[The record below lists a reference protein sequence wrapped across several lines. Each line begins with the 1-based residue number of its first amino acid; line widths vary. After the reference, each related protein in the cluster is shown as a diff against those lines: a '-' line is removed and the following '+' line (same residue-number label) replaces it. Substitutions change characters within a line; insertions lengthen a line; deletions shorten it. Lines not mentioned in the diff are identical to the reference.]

1 MKIADQHLPLFY
13 PRNKSYNLR
22 INDDKMRPS
31 LFLSSQSLKTKII
44 IIYAIILG
52 TTGLITTFFGSR
64 MVSNTIF
71 NQARIKVRHDINTAR
86 SVYDNKLSEI
96 RHAVQLALF
105 NQTLSPTLTEN
116 SKKNLKDHLE
126 QIRAAYN
133 LDFLTLVD
141 SEGKV
146 ILRTPNNS
154 TTGDDASWLAPLKA
168 ALSHKITAST
178 EIFSHDAL
186 VREDP
191 KLAERAEIKILPT
204 PKAKPIQKEI
214 ESSGMVLLAA
224 APVKFEPGAKTG
236 ALYGG
241 VLLNKNY
248 SIVDRV
254 WDLVYKGEK
263 FKGQDVGTVTIFL
276 NDMRVAT
283 NVKFENGKRA
293 VGTRVSEEVNQAVL
307 ERGESWSD
315 RAFVVNDWY
324 LSEYQPI
331 RNYAGMIVGI
341 LYVGH
346 LEKAYLFV
354 RNRVILTFLG
364 IALIAFILIIAT
376 TYLITY
382 SFTKPLSDMVNVTK
396 FITKGDLSHTVKVSS
411 KDEIGQ
417 LAISFNAMVN
427 SLIQMRK
434 ELEEWGN
441 TLEKK
446 VKERTEELAA
456 MQNTLTQSQRLAS
469 LGKMAAGIA
478 HEINNPLG
486 GILSLSSLALEDMHN
501 NDPNKE
507 NVEEVVKQALRCR
520 EIVKGLLQFSR
531 QEEGKSEY
539 LKLNQIIDTNL
550 ALVEKQALFHN
561 ITIAK
566 NYDPDIPLIL
576 GDNSQL
582 QQVFINIIMNSVEAM
597 EEVGTLTIATYQ
609 NKSDEQVVVEISD
622 TGCGIPPENID
633 RIFDPFFTTKE
644 VGKGTGLGLA
654 IAYGIVTRH
663 QGKMSVKST
672 VNKGTTFTITFPI
685 AEKILQN
692 NHIETGAQL

>member
-1 MKIADQHLPLFY
+1 MTWIMTKFKLLH
-13 PRNKSYNLR
+13 
-22 INDDKMRPS
+22 
-31 LFLSSQSLKTKII
+31 FLGSQSLKTKII

-64 MVSNTIF
+64 MVSSTIL

-86 SVYDNKLSEI
+86 SVYENKLSEI
-96 RHAVQLALF
+96 KQAVQLALF
-105 NQTLSPTLTEN
+105 NQTISPTLSHN
-116 SKKNLKDHLE
+116 SKVNLKNHLE
-126 QIRAAYN
+126 QIRVAYD
-133 LDFLTLVD
+133 LDFLTLVN
-141 SEGKV
+141 SKGKV
-146 ILRTPNNS
+146 ILRSPNDNS
-154 TTGDDASWLAPLKA
+154 TGDDVTWLTPVKA
-168 ALSHKITAST
+168 ALSNKITSST
-178 EIFSHDAL
+178 EIFPHEAL
-186 VREDP
+186 IRENP
-191 KLAERAEIKILPT
+191 LLAEQALTKILPT

-214 ESSGMVLLAA
+214 ENSGMVLLAA
-224 APVKFEPGAKTG
+224 APVRFESSKNG

-241 VLLNKNY
+241 ILLNKNY

-276 NDMRVAT
+276 NDLRVAT
-283 NVKFENGKRA
+283 NVKFENGNRA

-307 ERGESWSD
+307 KRGEDWSN

-331 RNYAGMIVGI
+331 RNYQGQIIGI

-354 RNRVILTFLG
+354 RNKVILTFLG
-364 IALIAFILIIAT
+364 IASIAFILIIAT
-376 TYLITY
+376 TYLVTY
-382 SFTKPLSDMVNVTK
+382 SFTKPLSEMVNVTK
-396 FITKGDLSHTVKVSS
+396 SISKGDLNHQVKVSS

-427 SLIQMRK
+427 GLKQMHL

-446 VKERTEELAA
+446 VKERTEELAI

-486 GILSLSSLALEDMHN
+486 GILSLGSLALEDMQKD
-501 NDPNKE
+501 DPNKE
-507 NVEEVVKQALRCR
+507 NVEEVIKQALRCR

-539 LKLNQIIDTNL
+539 IKLNQIIDTTL

-561 ITIAK
+561 INIVK
-566 NYDPDIPLIL
+566 NYNPDIPLLL

-582 QQVFINIIMNSVEAM
+582 QQIFMNIIMNSVEAM
-597 EEVGTLTIATYQ
+597 EEVGTLTITTYQ
-609 NKSDEQVVVEISD
+609 NKSDEQVVVEVSD
-622 TGCGIPPENID
+622 TGCGIPHENID

-654 IAYGIVTRH
+654 IAYGIVAKH
-663 QGKMSVKST
+663 QGKMFVKST
-672 VNKGTTFTITFPI
+672 LNEGTTFTITFPI
-685 AEKILQN
+685 AEKFLQKN
-692 NHIETGAQL
+692 STNDMAQLKTKN

>member
-1 MKIADQHLPLFY
+1 MTKMKPLY
-13 PRNKSYNLR
+13 
-22 INDDKMRPS
+22 
-31 LFLSSQSLKTKII
+31 FLSSQSLKTKII

-52 TTGLITTFFGSR
+52 TTGLITTFFGSK
-64 MVSNTIF
+64 MVSNTIS
-71 NQARIKVRHDINTAR
+71 NQARIKVLHDINTAR
-86 SVYDNKLSEI
+86 SVYENKLSEI

-105 NQTLSPTLTEN
+105 NQTLSTTLSED
-116 SKKNLKDHLE
+116 SKRNLRDHLE
-126 QIRAAYN
+126 QIRAVYN

-146 ILRTPNNS
+146 ILRTPNYS
-154 TTGDDASWLAPLKA
+154 TTGDDASWLAPINA

-178 EIFSHDAL
+178 EIFPHDAL
-186 VREDP
+186 LREDP
-191 KLAERAEIKILPT
+191 NLAERADIKILPT
-204 PKAKPIQKEI
+204 PKARPIQKEV

-224 APVKFEPGAKTG
+224 APVKFEPGTKMG

-263 FKGQDVGTVTIFL
+263 FKGQNVGTVTIFL
-276 NDMRVAT
+276 NDLRVAT

-307 ERGESWSD
+307 ERGENWSD

-331 RNYAGMIVGI
+331 RDYAGKIIGI

-354 RNRVILTFLG
+354 RNKVILTFLG

-376 TYLITY
+376 TYLVTH

-396 FITKGDLSHTVKVSS
+396 FIAKGDLSHQVKVSS

-417 LAISFNAMVN
+417 LAISFNAMVG
-427 SLIQMRK
+427 SLKQMHM

-486 GILSLSSLALEDMHN
+486 GILSLSSLALEDMQK

-507 NVEEVVKQALRCR
+507 NVVEVVKQALRCR

-539 LKLNQIIDTNL
+539 LKLNQIIDTTL

-561 ITIAK
+561 IKIAK

-582 QQVFINIIMNSVEAM
+582 QQIFMNIIMNSVEAM
-597 EEVGTLTIATYQ
+597 EEVGTLSISTYQ

-622 TGCGIPPENID
+622 TGCGVPPENID

-654 IAYGIVTRH
+654 IAYGIVTEH
-663 QGKMSVKST
+663 QGRMSVRSN
-672 VNKGTTFTITFPI
+672 VNEGTTFTIAFPV
-685 AEKILQN
+685 AEKVFRN
-692 NHIETGAQL
+692 NELKGQVQA